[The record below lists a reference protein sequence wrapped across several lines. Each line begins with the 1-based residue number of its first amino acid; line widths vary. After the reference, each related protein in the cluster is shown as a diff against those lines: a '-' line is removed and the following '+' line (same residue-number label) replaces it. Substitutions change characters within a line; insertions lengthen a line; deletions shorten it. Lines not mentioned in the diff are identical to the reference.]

1 MRLDERIKTRRGYE
15 RTRFILDRPA
25 SWEEM
30 LRLAAAL
37 VTRSTVESFALSVS
51 PGEIGAGGHSARNAD
66 ELAVLLD
73 RAAGMGS
80 GDIEGRFVVDGTRV
94 DFFCGDSQTVTFLAK
109 SDAGVPLAAMLMS
122 AERTALS

>member
-1 MRLDERIKTRRGYE
+1 
-15 RTRFILDRPA
+15 
-25 SWEEM
+25 M

-37 VTRSTVESFALSVS
+37 VTRSTVESFALAVS
-51 PGEIGAGGHSARNAD
+51 PGEIGAGGYSARNAD

-73 RAAGMGS
+73 RAADMDS
-80 GDIEGRFVVDGTRV
+80 GDIEGRFVVGGTRV